1 MYARKVEK
9 WERAKQRPD
18 PLSLQRGVK
27 SRGVEGKEPASGLE
41 TQAVPPSPPPVFP
54 QTCSNGHARCVW
66 LECPLPDASNIT
78 NVTVKARVWNSTFI
92 EVSAGFGGLYC
103 EPPG

>member
-1 MYARKVEK
+1 MYAHKVEK

-18 PLSLQRGVK
+18 PLSLQGGMK
-27 SRGVEGKEPASGLE
+27 SRRVEGKEPASGLE
-41 TQAVPPSPPPVFP
+41 TQAVPRLSSCPP

-103 EPPG
+103 DPPG